1 MFLKLLEFPKIWNL
15 VFKAKTSEAKQY
27 LEGLISEISEIKR
40 LNGIFKISP
49 KGVLLLPK
57 IFEKFKNYFAK
68 ELLNSPCP
76 FSFYLFDG
84 DPELPDL
91 LPLRAGKIYFENS
104 LKDELENLLKEVS
117 IFHKIVDW
125 FELKELVFSVNV
137 DPKLSFFFK
146 DIFLTGKDALCF
158 FCHTNGHPW
167 NSCPGLLISE
177 PWKNFDLLLKENLF
191 QFSEKLWETLKKGE
205 SSFKTKEWELFYT
218 RYFFLFP
225 SFLKI
230 ISYKFPELESWGGLN
245 LQSNIPVRG
254 GDLGLSLE
262 ALELGKIKEA
272 QDRILL
278 LDDGDFRKSLVL
290 SFCSLLRGVFDKANY
305 YLEDALEKVKT
316 NFLKGFLFFLR
327 GYLLYYKGDLFLA
340 EEFFDKALKI
350 DPLCF
355 PAFYFLASS
364 KYQRGEGFSKI
375 SLNFVHPWLLTWMY
389 LDPLLLKNQKEVE
402 NLLEGKILEK
412 RESAVKRLKEGE
424 DKFFELK
431 PVMNEEEIK
440 KYTEKIETLRK
451 KIYEGGL
458 KAIEKAEEQALE
470 LILELQAYIYNQI
483 KNIQESLK
491 EITQEYEKLKF
502 FWEKYPY
509 KQEDIFF
516 GTILKE
522 IGESINKIG
531 GILKKRDVG
540 KEIKFILNNLKE
552 NRENLNY
559 LKGHRE
565 RLKNKWYFRKRLS
578 YFLKVFLIGE
588 GTLVT
593 LYLLPFFLAPF
604 SPIASIFSFPWFILL
619 SFIILVISLISV
631 KFRQDDELL
640 FMD

>member
-1 MFLKLLEFPKIWNL
+1 MFLKLLEFPKIWNF
-15 VFKAKTSEAKQY
+15 VFKAKTSETKKY
-27 LEGLISEISEIKR
+27 LESLISEIPEIKR
-40 LNGIFKISP
+40 VNGTFKISSQA
-49 KGVLLLPK
+49 VLVLPQV
-57 IFEKFKNYFAK
+57 FEKFKNFFSR

-76 FSFYLFDG
+76 FSFYLFEEH
-84 DPELPDL
+84 PELPDFT
-91 LPLRAGKIYFENS
+91 PLRAGKIYFENS
-104 LKDELENLLKEVS
+104 LKEELENLLKEVS
-117 IFHKIVDW
+117 IFHRIVNW

-137 DPKLSFFFK
+137 DPKLFFFFK
-146 DIFLTGKDALCF
+146 DIFFTGKDALCF

-167 NSCPGLLISE
+167 NRCPGLLISE

-205 SSFKTKEWELFYT
+205 SPFKTKEWELFYT

-230 ISYKFPELESWGGLN
+230 ISYKFSELESWGSLN

-262 ALELGKIKEA
+262 ALELGRIKEA

-290 SFCSLLRGVFDKANY
+290 FFCFLLKGVFDKANY

-316 NFLKGFLFFLR
+316 NFLKSFLFFLR
-327 GYLLYYKGDLFLA
+327 GYILYYRGDFFLA
-340 EEFFDKALKI
+340 EEFFEKALKI

-364 KYQRGEGFSKI
+364 KYQRGEEFSKI
-375 SLNFVHPWLLTWMY
+375 SFNFVHPWLLTWMY

-402 NLLEGKILEK
+402 SFLESKILEK
-412 RESAVKRLKEGE
+412 KEGAVKRLKEGE
-424 DKFFELK
+424 DRFFELK
-431 PVMNEEEIK
+431 SVMNEEEIK

-458 KAIEKAEEQALE
+458 KDIEKAEEQALE

-491 EITQEYEKLKF
+491 EITQEYEKMRF

-509 KQEDIFF
+509 KQEDVFF
-516 GTILKE
+516 GRILKE
-522 IGESINKIG
+522 IGENINKIRE
-531 GILKKRDVG
+531 ILKKRDVG
-540 KEIKFILNNLKE
+540 KEIKSILNTLKK
-552 NRENLNY
+552 NSENLNY
-559 LKGHRE
+559 LKSHQE
-565 RLKNKWYFRKRLS
+565 RLKNKWYFRKKLF

-588 GTLVT
+588 GVLIIF
-593 LYLLPFFLAPF
+593 YLLPFFLAPF
-604 SPIASIFSFPWFILL
+604 SPITSILSFSWFVLL
-619 SFIILVISLISV
+619 SFIILIISLISV